1 MAKNLSAMRETWVQS
16 LGWEGPWRRAWQPTP
31 VLFPGE
37 SPWTEE
43 PGGLQLMGSHR
54 VGHDWATKHSTSVRG
69 RTGSRPKN
77 PPDLNPERFRAA
89 VWEGKLAE
97 TWLVQVV
104 NALPM
109 LSSTGPHV
117 TTDLIRDALE
127 LLDPD
132 KPWFVRNRICFHA
145 DPAISSHH
153 VQHIRMNLFFF
164 FFLNCIMWKDDQSYF
179 TGVVVLTETCITC
192 LRHIIQEAPKK
203 SISCLKY
210 V

>member
-104 NALPM
+104 NALPT

-164 FFLNCIMWKDDQSYF
+164 FHQLHYVEGWS
-179 TGVVVLTETCITC
+179 VLLHRCGC
-192 LRHIIQEAPKK
+192 FNWDLYNMPEAYYAGDTKK